1 MHQDIVGNDAR
12 HTLRRHLL
20 ETFVAEKAAPEHG
33 GGIGLD
39 GQLAQNLPDLV
50 LDTVFPKDDH
60 PSRVASP
67 CEVTFF
73 CEDHAPLFFRLS
85 QKSPIRL
92 PPVIDRVITQESQP
106 L

>member
-1 MHQDIVGNDAR
+1 MPQDIVGNDAR

-33 GGIGLD
+33 SGIGLD
-39 GQLAQNLPDLV
+39 GKLAQNLPDLV
-50 LDTVFPKDDH
+50 PDTVFPKDEH

-67 CEVTFF
+67 CEVTLF
-73 CEDHAPLFFRLS
+73 CEDHAPLFFRFS
-85 QKSPIRL
+85 QKGPIRL